1 MESFE
6 KESYTGSKRGWVVD
20 EGQQNVLLVFVTVA
34 IIIIIINDD
43 PRSNATKG
51 KFLGKVK
58 NIIGQAIYPVFC
70 SLSPGLAVLQSV
82 CLFLENCMLE
92 H

>member
-20 EGQQNVLLVFVTVA
+20 EGQQKVLLVFVTVV
-34 IIIIIINDD
+34 IIIIIND
-43 PRSNATKG
+43 PRSNATMG

-58 NIIGQAIYPVFC
+58 NIIGQAIYPVFY
-70 SLSPGLAVLQSV
+70 SLSPGLAVLQFV
-82 CLFLENCMLE
+82 CLFFGKL
-92 H
+92 HA